1 MGKKTRRKPPAKRS
15 GHRQSARPAAR
26 VVHNGVSDTQGA
38 PNLASLVRAAVVPA
52 TTRPARTGATDVAT
66 LRVDETQPAA
76 SGCMASAAAEL
87 PPQGLAV
94 TYSFDAPESGEPYA
108 VAIRF
113 TGSRVGVDGKPGA
126 GDRFD
131 QVVRA
136 DGLQPG
142 TGRVTVTARPQGV
155 TGGEWKVLAAPVE
168 DAATP
173 DAIKKLPRLVIGTT
187 TSYGHLSQGPG
198 VRLSAWPVL
207 VSLGAVVAVA
217 LQAVLAARAGIAVGA
232 VLVLSLLACLLG
244 FVGGKVWYLVLHR
257 RHPREFLRAGACI
270 QGFLLVAFGVLA
282 GGALVSGLPVGALL
296 DATAPGAMLGMAVG
310 RPGCFLTGC
319 CTGRPTA
326 SRWGLWSSNRSV
338 GARRVPVQLI
348 EAGVALVIGVVALIL
363 VLAVRLPV
371 PGAVFVGVLAAYTFC
386 RQLLFPL
393 RVDSH
398 TRRGR
403 VAVMAI
409 CAAVL
414 SASVGVSLLS

>member
-1 MGKKTRRKPPAKRS
+1 M
-15 GHRQSARPAAR
+15 
-26 VVHNGVSDTQGA
+26 
-38 PNLASLVRAAVVPA
+38 
-52 TTRPARTGATDVAT
+52 AT

-131 QVVRA
+131 QVVRV
-136 DGLQPG
+136 DGLHPG

-155 TGGEWKVLAAPVE
+155 TGGEWKVLAAPVV

-173 DAIKKLPRLVIGTT
+173 EAIKELPRRVIGTT

-198 VRLSAWPVL
+198 VRLSAWPIL

-338 GARRVPVQLI
+338 GVRRVPVQLI
-348 EAGVALVIGVVALIL
+348 EAGVALVIGAVAFVI

-398 TRRGR
+398 TRTGR
-403 VAVMAI
+403 VAAMAI